1 MHPSSRTIRIL
12 ADVVDVLVIALIAF
26 ALFGVILGRVL
37 PALGHPVFVVG
48 GPSMGPVM
56 TPGDAIVLEQV
67 EPARLVAGDVV
78 SLQTG
83 PARAVYTHRI
93 IRIAERDGQIWV
105 ETKGDAN
112 ALADPSITPASA
124 VIGRVTGVVPVAG
137 YLLALLSV
145 PVGVIFV
152 LATGALLI
160 ALGWCLD
167 GIEADRRRLA
177 YRAGVAAIVAAPVA
191 PHVARQRTAQR
202 RRTTAAAGR
211 SGRTVRVRG

>member
-1 MHPSSRTIRIL
+1 MHPSNRTIRVL
-12 ADVVDVLVIALIAF
+12 ADLVDILVIAVIAI
-26 ALFGVILGRVL
+26 ALGGVVLGRVL

-48 GPSMGPVM
+48 GPSMSPVM
-56 TPGDAIVLEQV
+56 GLGDAIVLEQV
-67 EPARLVAGDVV
+67 EPARLAVGDVV
-78 SLQTG
+78 SLRTG

-93 IRIAERDGQIWV
+93 IRIAERDGQIWI

-112 ALADPSITPASA
+112 ELADPSISPASA
-124 VIGRVTGVVPVAG
+124 VIGRVSGVVPVVG

-145 PVGVIFV
+145 PVGVVFV

-167 GIEADRRRLA
+167 GIEADRRRVA

-191 PHVARQRTAQR
+191 PVAQEPTAQR
-202 RRTTAAAGR
+202 SRTTGAARR
-211 SGRTVRVRG
+211 SGRTVRARG

>member
-12 ADVVDVLVIALIAF
+12 ANLVDILVITVIAIALS
-26 ALFGVILGRVL
+26 GVALGRVL

-48 GPSMGPVM
+48 GPSMRPVM

-67 EPARLVAGDVV
+67 EPARLVVGDVV
-78 SLQTG
+78 SLRTG
-83 PARAVYTHRI
+83 PERAIYTHRV
-93 IRIAERDGQIWV
+93 IRIAERDGQIWL

-112 ALADPSITPASA
+112 ELADPSITPASA
-124 VIGRVTGVVPVAG
+124 VIGRVTGVMPVAG

-145 PVGVIFV
+145 PIGVIFF
-152 LATGALLI
+152 LSTGALLI

-167 GIEADRRRLA
+167 GIGADRRRLA

-191 PHVARQRTAQR
+191 PDGTAPR
-202 RRTTAAAGR
+202 HRPPAGTRR
-211 SGRTVRVRG
+211 SGRTVRARG